1 MNQQENKAGTELIVS
16 KLTVLEGISGGG
28 IEEIRQDVEMI
39 QSSVQTMGG
48 KQNDYW
54 SSLSKDGVIT
64 PVEKRQLKKEY
75 GTIDAT
81 HTALMAQAREKGVDT
96 SSEVWAYDT
105 AFEDLHDYL
114 FIQLKLFD
122 NMAENT
128 ELDSS
133 ETFNGYYNELYKALQ
148 NAQAKVNI
156 GDPGKIRKL
165 NSLQDLGNDG
175 EVALFED
182 NFYYY
187 DLANHEWIGIS
198 VASKLGE
205 YMGVLTESP
214 PQVLN
219 QYFLVGPEGIYTDWL
234 EITGNSRA
242 AEENAWVDEYGEV
255 IYINMGFE
263 TGYIYYWSENNEFVK
278 VEDKNNW
285 RYIVAMNDMI
295 ACHYD
300 ISPQLYEWLT
310 GELAEE
316 LSKDVEEK
324 VLEHSPK
331 NLGQASAVPLNPNDG
346 DWMVWAAASTS
357 RFTKGH
363 VYVYEKETVS
373 WRELNPSD
381 LTGKVRDMFMSSL
394 TDILQVNPTESGYFS
409 YIFAQAFFGNSAT
422 INSLRTYQAVIEEG
436 GYIKSDNFVSG
447 QSGWILNDKGAQL
460 NSIVILDYA
469 TSEELS
475 AVDGK
480 ADSAQ
485 TAADTAQGTADDAV
499 TAAENAQRTA
509 DDAATAAGTAQTTAD
524 DAASSAATANNGIVD
539 ILEGKSSLNS
549 LNGTIMR
556 DLNHPA
562 DWAIRTENFDPYTS
576 EKGFGITKSGDV
588 YGNNV
593 LLRGE
598 IESINFDKNKGTGY
612 SIRQPHGDRTS
623 EVYFDRIFLASGGI
637 YRWDDHPSFMY
648 INGLNICEG
657 FLQNFKGVAY
667 SYFTTRDV
675 RSVFYQADY
684 IWENA
689 ARITVFAW
697 KFSGYLQYSS
707 RDMSGAILKSLE
719 FDHISFEDIYD
730 YQIHKIIFRKLD
742 KSVAY
747 IKRDDQRVFDPSTD
761 NPISSSGSSEFVYI
775 YWAV

>member
-1 MNQQENKAGTELIVS
+1 MNQQENKAGIELIVS

-28 IEEIRQDVEMI
+28 IEEIKQDVEMI

-48 KQNDYW
+48 RQNDYW
-54 SSLSKDGVIT
+54 SALSKDGVIT

-81 HTALMAQAREKGVDT
+81 HTALMAQAREKGIET
-96 SSEVWAYDT
+96 SKEVWAYDT

-133 ETFNGYYNELYKALQ
+133 ETFNGYYNVYYTALQ

-234 EITGNSRA
+234 EITGNARA
-242 AEENAWVDEYGEV
+242 AEENAWVDEYGEI

-331 NLGQASAVPLNPNDG
+331 NLGQASTVPLNPNDG

-409 YIFAQAFFGNSAT
+409 YIFAQAFFSNSAT

-485 TAADTAQGTADDAV
+485 TAADTAQGTADDA
-499 TAAENAQRTA
+499 
-509 DDAATAAGTAQTTAD
+509 ATAAGTAQTTANSASNAALFAKVEAETASV
-524 DAASSAATANNGIVD
+524 DATMARLEASNIRNGIT
-539 ILEGKSSLNS
+539 SLDK
-549 LNGTIMR
+549 LHGTILR
-556 DLNHPA
+556 DLSDPTG
-562 DWAIRTENFDPYTS
+562 WAIKTENFDPLTS
-576 EKGFGITKSGDV
+576 ESGFGITKKGNLYANDGIFRGTVYATDGSFSGELNCGSLQV
-588 YGNNV
+588 KMQELET
-593 LLRGE
+593 LLE
-598 IESINFDKNKGTGY
+598 YYPKNKGIEEWSVVLYLYNTILHGEPLPNEWVILPNEIKVMYGDIRIDQVVFEQAIDPGGHPIYPSRMAAYDSTG
-612 SIRQPHGDRTS
+612 SFIK
-623 EVYFDRIFLASGGI
+623 YFQYAYLTVDVRITRHLGEKLLMLASELPTELPDVKGI
-637 YRWDDHPSFMY
+637 VWND
-648 INGLNICEG
+648 NG
-657 FLQNFKGVAY
+657 V
-667 SYFTTRDV
+667 
-675 RSVFYQADY
+675 
-684 IWENA
+684 
-689 ARITVFAW
+689 
-697 KFSGYLQYSS
+697 
-707 RDMSGAILKSLE
+707 LKVS
-719 FDHISFEDIYD
+719 
-730 YQIHKIIFRKLD
+730 
-742 KSVAY
+742 
-747 IKRDDQRVFDPSTD
+747 
-761 NPISSSGSSEFVYI
+761 
-775 YWAV
+775 